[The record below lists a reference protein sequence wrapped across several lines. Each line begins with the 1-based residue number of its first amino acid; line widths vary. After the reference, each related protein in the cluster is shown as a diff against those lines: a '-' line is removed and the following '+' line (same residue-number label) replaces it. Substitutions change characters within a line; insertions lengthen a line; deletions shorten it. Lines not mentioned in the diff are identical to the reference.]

1 MKNLIVVPLD
11 FDEQSMIALEQGA
24 NVAEVLQSDIILLH
38 VSDEPGK
45 SASAKAY
52 HEEKEAE
59 TREKLDV
66 IARNLATESG
76 LKVSYEIRYG
86 KVYREICD
94 FGEEK
99 EASLIVMGCNSYRG
113 LKRFIGSNA
122 LRVVRESKTPVIT
135 IKGKSH
141 RKGCERILLPL
152 DLTKETREKVARA
165 LDFARAYG
173 SEIFVMS
180 VRESDKFDMSAL
192 TRQMNQVQRFIED
205 HGVKIKTEFVEKKG
219 SVAETIIEYGKQ
231 NEIDLIM
238 IMTQQEQDIT
248 ELFIGSQAQ
257 ELINKS
263 EIPVLSVIPRTTES
277 NAGSVIFS

>member
-152 DLTKETREKVARA
+152 DLTKETREKVTRA

>member
-11 FDEQSMIALEQGA
+11 FDEQSMIALEQAA

-38 VSDEPGK
+38 VTDEPGK
-45 SASAKAY
+45 SASAQAY

-59 TREKLDV
+59 IREKLDV
-66 IARNLATESG
+66 IARNLGTESG
-76 LKVSYEIRYG
+76 LNVSYEIRYG
-86 KVYREICD
+86 KVYREVCD
-94 FGEEK
+94 FAEEK
-99 EASLIVMGCNSYRG
+99 EASLIIMGCNSSRG

-135 IKGKSH
+135 IKGKTH
-141 RKGCERILLPL
+141 RKGCEHILLPL

-173 SEIFVMS
+173 SEIHVMS

-205 HGVKIKTEFVEKKG
+205 HGVKVKTEFVEKKG

-231 NEIDLIM
+231 NDIDLIM

>member
-99 EASLIVMGCNSYRG
+99 EASLIIMGCNSYRG

-205 HGVKIKTEFVEKKG
+205 HGVKVKTEFVEKKG

>member
-11 FDEQSMIALEQGA
+11 FDEQSMIALEQAA
-24 NVAEVLQSDIILLH
+24 NVAGVLQSDIILLH
-38 VSDEPGK
+38 VTDEPGK
-45 SASAKAY
+45 SASARAY
-52 HEEKEAE
+52 HDEKEAE
-59 TREKLDV
+59 IREKLDV
-66 IARNLATESG
+66 IARNVATESG
-76 LKVSYEIRYG
+76 LNVRYEVRYG
-86 KVYREICD
+86 KVYREVSD
-94 FGEEK
+94 FAEEQ
-99 EASLIVMGCNSYRG
+99 EASLIIMGCNSSRG

-135 IKGKSH
+135 IKGKTH

-173 SEIFVMS
+173 SEIYVVS

-192 TRQMNQVQRFIED
+192 TRQMNQVQRFVED
-205 HGVKIKTEFVEKKG
+205 HGVKVRTEFLNKRG
-219 SVAETIIEYGKQ
+219 SIAETIIEYGKQ

-277 NAGSVIFS
+277 MAGSVIFS